1 MGAESTGIGATLEEK
16 ETGIDFGRRVE
27 AAGGYRMKASTLEG

>member
-1 MGAESTGIGATLEEK
+1 MRAESRGIGATLEEE

-27 AAGGYRMKASTLEG
+27 AAGGYRMKSSTLKG